1 MDKRVSEDKR
11 LLQSIGSYAE
21 IGRITGNSPQCVFNW
36 TKRGIPA
43 RIKLKYPDLFL
54 NSKKSDVGKRCVVYT
69 TG

>member
-1 MDKRVSEDKR
+1 MDKRVNEDKR

-21 IGRITGNSPQCVFNW
+21 VGRITGNSPQCVFNW

-54 NSKKSDVGKRCVVYT
+54 NSKKSDDQPK
-69 TG
+69 

>member
-36 TKRGIPA
+36 TKHGIPA

-54 NSKKSDVGKRCVVYT
+54 N
-69 TG
+69 